1 MKYLKIFEEFN
12 KRPFSDLDIME
23 VENYLLEWSDRGDV
37 EVSNFEQYLNPV
49 GWIVTPSRIFKDY
62 GLVFDLYSDKFNK
75 KKISRNDLSG
85 LKSITFIAKVP
96 HPRGM
101 TRGGNLDIDGYT
113 RDILSHYLKRIH
125 DSYEVDIYIQIQET
139 NPYGDI
145 ISKSRIVITPKSKVQ
160 ESNISY
166 TEEKNLIIVDVQ
178 KSFKKWFTEKY
189 VSELK
194 KYSSEF
200 TNVYQIW
207 DNHHHGKDV
216 DKDYLYDH
224 DPEIPID
231 KDLYTFPNQKELI
244 EKRYNYDVDVEFYK
258 KVLDKETYDKIKN
271 TKLKRGNYFPTTEG
285 TIIVYIGNNHQ
296 WFHVPLKLY
305 KILKSLVGKQ
315 VTIVGGSDSE
325 CLEDIVTTCESLGVN
340 IKRDWKY
347 IYTASSCPIS

>member
-1 MKYLKIFEEFN
+1 MKEYIESFFVELSDHVDIEVNVYKRTVAKN
-12 KRPFSDLDIME
+12 KYDGYQVHVEYDDCKHHF
-23 VENYLLEWSDRGDV
+23 VENKKDLIEKRLKPEFIIRSSSTDGIDVMQAENVLYRWS
-37 EVSNFEQYLNPV
+37 
-49 GWIVTPSRIFKDY
+49 
-62 GLVFDLYSDKFNK
+62 
-75 KKISRNDLSG
+75 
-85 LKSITFIAKVP
+85 
-96 HPRGM
+96 
-101 TRGGNLDIDGYT
+101 
-113 RDILSHYLKRIH
+113 
-125 DSYEVDIYIQIQET
+125 
-139 NPYGDI
+139 
-145 ISKSRIVITPKSKVQ
+145 IVITPKSDIQSGIVR
-160 ESNISY
+160 ESSHNKES
-166 TEEKNLIIVDVQ
+166 NLIIVDVQ
-178 KSFKKWFTEKY
+178 KSFKNWFTEKY
-189 VSELK
+189 VNELK
-194 KYSSEF
+194 RYSSGF

-207 DNHHHGKDV
+207 DNHHHGKNV

-325 CLEDIVTTCESLGVN
+325 CLEDIVTTCESLGVK